1 MEERST
7 RLHSV
12 CLAVLCLSHCS
23 TMKAHGRR
31 GQNYAIG
38 FSIITMAETDEL
50 VLKIVSY
57 NLHGLNNGR
66 SGLSELC
73 NDPNVDII
81 CVQEHWLT
89 PNNLHLLNEVHPE
102 FTGFGISSM
111 SDRLASGVYYGR
123 PYGGV
128 GFLWRKKLSGIY
140 IGYKARSGR
149 ILSMMLRLSD
159 RKKLNIVSV
168 YFPCFANSCEYKAEL
183 SECLSDIEE
192 VLSDNAEVIIVGDTN
207 FECDLC
213 NAGYRQCYRLLNS
226 YNISHCDGF
235 ITNN

>member
-38 FSIITMAETDEL
+38 FSIITMAETDQL
-50 VLKIVSY
+50 VIKIVSY

-81 CVQEHWLT
+81 SYVYK
-89 PNNLHLLNEVHPE
+89 N
-102 FTGFGISSM
+102 TG
-111 SDRLASGVYYGR
+111 
-123 PYGGV
+123 
-128 GFLWRKKLSGIY
+128 
-140 IGYKARSGR
+140 
-149 ILSMMLRLSD
+149 
-159 RKKLNIVSV
+159 
-168 YFPCFANSCEYKAEL
+168 
-183 SECLSDIEE
+183 
-192 VLSDNAEVIIVGDTN
+192 
-207 FECDLC
+207 
-213 NAGYRQCYRLLNS
+213 
-226 YNISHCDGF
+226 
-235 ITNN
+235 